1 MGNLPPAALFG
12 GIAGLVVIIAVIV
25 GLIVRARSRS
35 RGWDQVDDA
44 GPSELLPAAPT
55 APRPSKSAAPAAP
68 STPAPN
74 VFGRLVQGLARTR
87 SQVVVGLDALFRGQK
102 KVDESLWAELEEL
115 LVTSDVGINTTTRLL
130 ETMRAAAAR
139 EELEDAGRLRSILRD
154 EVLRILTSRAGTIS
168 DPGAT
173 EGPLVV
179 MVVGVNG
186 AGKTTTI
193 GKLAAR
199 YVAAGNKVIIA
210 AGDTFRAA
218 AIEQVMVWGRRAG
231 TEVVRNDADS
241 DPAAV
246 AHDAVTVGLAKGADV
261 VICDTAGRLHTKS
274 DLMEELCKVH
284 RVIGKVASG
293 APQEVLLVLDS
304 TNGQNAIAQARQ
316 FTAAVGVTGIA
327 LTKLDGTARGGVI
340 IGIAHELDIPVKLI
354 GIGEGID
361 DLRDFDPDAFVRAL
375 FDGDAESLGRG
386 SNSAAE
392 AAKDVERGIGVED
405 EPAASD
411 APAAPV

>member
-1 MGNLPPAALFG
+1 MGNLPPAALIG
-12 GIAGLVVIIAVIV
+12 GIAGLVALIAVVV
-25 GLIVRARSRS
+25 GLVVRSR
-35 RGWDQVDDA
+35 RRAKAWDQLEEG
-44 GPSELLPAAPT
+44 GPSELLPADVPS
-55 APRPSKSAAPAAP
+55 PRKPAPAAP
-68 STPAPN
+68 AEAPQPAPN
-74 VFGRLVQGLARTR
+74 VFGRLVQGLSRTR
-87 SQVVVGLDALFRGQK
+87 AQVVVGLDALFRGQK
-102 KVDESLWAELEEL
+102 KVDESLWSELEEL
-115 LVTSDVGINTTTRLL
+115 LVTSDVGIKTTTTLL
-130 ETMRAAAAR
+130 ETMKAAAER

-154 EVLRILTSRAGTIS
+154 EVLRILRSRAGSIA
-168 DPGAT
+168 DPVAT

-231 TEVVRNDADS
+231 AEVVRNEANS

-246 AHDAVTVGLAKGADV
+246 AHDAVSAGLAKGADV

-274 DLMEELCKVH
+274 DLMEELRKVH
-284 RVIGKVASG
+284 RVIGKVAPG

-316 FTAAVGVTGIA
+316 FETAVGVTGIA

-354 GIGEGID
+354 GIGEGMD
-361 DLRDFDPDAFVRAL
+361 DLRDFEPNAFVKAL
-375 FDGDAESLGRG
+375 FDGDSESLGRG

-392 AAKDVERGIGVED
+392 AAKDVERGISIED
-405 EPAASD
+405 ELAEQASPPAG
-411 APAAPV
+411 V

>member
-1 MGNLPPAALFG
+1 MGNLPPAALIG
-12 GIAGLVVIIAVIV
+12 GIAGLVALIAIGG
-25 GLIVRARSRS
+25 GLVVRSR
-35 RGWDQVDDA
+35 RRAKAWDQLEEG
-44 GPSELLPAAPT
+44 GPSELLPAEAP
-55 APRPSKSAAPAAP
+55 APRKRPPAAPAEP
-68 STPAPN
+68 PKPAPN
-74 VFGRLVQGLARTR
+74 VFGRLVQGLSRTR
-87 SQVVVGLDALFRGQK
+87 AQVVVGLDALFRGQK
-102 KVDESLWAELEEL
+102 KVDESLWSELEEL
-115 LVTSDVGINTTTRLL
+115 LVTSDVGIKTTTTLL
-130 ETMRAAAAR
+130 ETMKAAAER

-154 EVLRILTSRAGTIS
+154 EVLRILRSRAGSIA
-168 DPGAT
+168 DPATT

-231 TEVVRNDADS
+231 AEVVRNEANS

-246 AHDAVTVGLAKGADV
+246 AHDAVSAGIAKGADV

-274 DLMEELCKVH
+274 DLMEELRKVH
-284 RVIGKVASG
+284 RVIGKVAAGS
-293 APQEVLLVLDS
+293 PQEVLLVLDS

-316 FTAAVGVTGIA
+316 FETAVGVTGIA

-354 GIGEGID
+354 GIGEGMD
-361 DLRDFDPDAFVRAL
+361 DLRDFEPNAFVKAL
-375 FDGDAESLGRG
+375 FDGDSESLGRG

-392 AAKDVERGIGVED
+392 AAKDVERGISIED
-405 EPAASD
+405 ELAEQAGPCAG
-411 APAAPV
+411 V